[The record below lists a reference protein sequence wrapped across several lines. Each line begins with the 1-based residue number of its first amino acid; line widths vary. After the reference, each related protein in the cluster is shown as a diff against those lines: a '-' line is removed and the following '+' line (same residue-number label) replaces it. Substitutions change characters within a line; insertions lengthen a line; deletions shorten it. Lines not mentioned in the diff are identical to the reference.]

1 VRSEKGASEGEGVR
15 MKGIKTVSLGLALS
29 SFIVNAWGE
38 EICARAPDITAMQ
51 AAAVQQ
57 ELMVAAFSCNDF
69 GLYNSFVVTYQ
80 KALQDSDK
88 ALEAYFLRRNADTGA
103 ADYHSFKTKLANSYS
118 LRSSDDAKVFCGRT
132 LRVFRAALNEG
143 PKTLAEFVMA
153 QPVSFTHGYDS
164 CGEQIAGGAMLA
176 RGPELAVAAAPVPVP
191 AVATAAATPAAI
203 AAVVPAM
210 TEPKPIP
217 EARTLAEAAPLP
229 RNTEIIAPPAPE
241 QRAAP
246 TQNVE
251 GQNAGS
257 YNVGGYSA
265 RNNTQRYV
273 PPPPPRDPRVRR
285 YDARDAYP
293 PPPRESGYSTRYGER
308 DPYYRNAYDRWYE
321 YYYYRR
327 R

>member
-1 VRSEKGASEGEGVR
+1 
-15 MKGIKTVSLGLALS
+15 MQGIKTVSLGLALS

-88 ALEAYFLRRNADTGA
+88 ALEAYFMRRNADTGA

-118 LRSSDDAKVFCGRT
+118 LRSSGDAKVFCGRT

-143 PKTLAEFVMA
+143 PKSLSEFVMA
-153 QPVSFTHGYDS
+153 QPVSFNQGYDS
-164 CGEQIAGGAMLA
+164 CGEQIAGGAMIA
-176 RGPELAVAAAPVPVP
+176 RLPETAIAAAP
-191 AVATAAATPAAI
+191 I
-203 AAVVPAM
+203 LAM
-210 TEPKPIP
+210 PPFP
-217 EARTLAEAAPLP
+217 EARTVPEAQALTEAPPSVSAVP
-229 RNTEIIAPPAPE
+229 RNGEIIVPPAPSGE
-241 QRAAP
+241 TYAA
-246 TQNVE
+246 
-251 GQNAGS
+251 
-257 YNVGGYSA
+257 
-265 RNNTQRYV
+265 RDTQRYTRPT
-273 PPPPPRDPRVRR
+273 PPPQPQVRR
-285 YDARDAYP
+285 YDARDSYGP
-293 PPPRESGYSTRYGER
+293 PPPPSGSSGYSNRYGER